1 LLVPGSVIS
10 AAVGKGV
17 FREAHHATANST
29 PQAFQ
34 LAVSSLSGTFQPEVG
49 KQFKGASRTRNTP
62 AAGLAGNG
70 TATSPAWGGVSSGFG
85 GARGRSGVGGPS
97 RLGMLADICMVLVWG
112 GSIPAVMW
120 LGSAVGL

>member
-1 LLVPGSVIS
+1 
-10 AAVGKGV
+10 V
-17 FREAHHATANST
+17 FFL
-29 PQAFQ
+29 PQ
-34 LAVSSLSGTFQPEVG
+34 LAKAFFARLIMQQQTAPRKRSNWPFPAYPEPSSPKSG
-49 KQFKGASRTRNTP
+49 KQFKGASRTRNMP
-62 AAGLAGNG
+62 AVGLAGNG

-85 GARGRSGVGGPS
+85 GARGRSGLGGPS